1 MSLRKRSSSD
11 DEGKAPR
18 KRPNI
23 LLTSSDNVV
32 EEKNGSDNRKLDRSE
47 SLLLAPLLTELHQ
60 IFVPGALPPR
70 LTAFASV
77 DLSILAEV
85 LRPCSG
91 CTTLTNCNAGTGT
104 CHDCYTK
111 KEVCSVPTFLRYWI
125 YSDRTGLTLE
135 QTLFMITNYGDH
147 KTKKSFCLDNTV
159 FSNHLRQV
167 VEKSLLPPPLNTG
180 TSVLGDSPTDLENRV
195 KALNLRRSPVVRTV
209 HALENHRPR
218 ELLSRDLL
226 THSQPSSSMAQSHW
240 LYSRSHTEL
249 ISPIHETPVRVIQ
262 AAGHRH
268 FQFVTS
274 TSSSPSENP
283 SSTQCTLC
291 SHSDARFSGPP
302 SLSKVAPSLD
312 ECAVQA
318 PKSLNK
324 AGSTLLFDL
333 LRNPRSIKSA
343 PPFSSLK
350 ESALPLPSVV
360 STSIPKSHSIDL
372 SAPFPEAVGVKAHSD
387 QTRVKELEQL
397 LAWARDQFL
406 TERDGVEAHDHIRR
420 EIIQIFANSVRQAH
434 ASVDKLRHENGK
446 IVRVMLSK
454 TFGSQLKSSEHRTP
468 REVEDVQAD
477 MLSRDSQDP
486 PWRTSLQSNVPKF
499 PEQHGTSME
508 LQGSHKQRNTERD
521 AYENKLREL
530 PIRRRLRES
539 CEQHKELTRC
549 EILEGILK
557 ELNTQI
563 ESLEERFKEL
573 CKQRDAL
580 GISLETS
587 RALLFLRQEVIARQ
601 AQNINTLNEHIQEQQ
616 VTISKLRRLGL
627 TSNGCNVERRP

>member
-47 SLLLAPLLTELHQ
+47 SPLLAPLLTELHQ

-302 SLSKVAPSLD
+302 YLYY
-312 ECAVQA
+312 
-318 PKSLNK
+318 
-324 AGSTLLFDL
+324 
-333 LRNPRSIKSA
+333 
-343 PPFSSLK
+343 
-350 ESALPLPSVV
+350 
-360 STSIPKSHSIDL
+360 TSITGLSILHLYYRSSSFAPILAYVNTLHSEL
-372 SAPFPEAVGVKAHSD
+372 TTTVAHSD
-387 QTRVKELEQL
+387 LHTVLN
-397 LAWARDQFL
+397 AA
-406 TERDGVEAHDHIRR
+406 AHCHTHDLNAVH
-420 EIIQIFANSVRQAH
+420 
-434 ASVDKLRHENGK
+434 
-446 IVRVMLSK
+446 
-454 TFGSQLKSSEHRTP
+454 
-468 REVEDVQAD
+468 
-477 MLSRDSQDP
+477 
-486 PWRTSLQSNVPKF
+486 
-499 PEQHGTSME
+499 
-508 LQGSHKQRNTERD
+508 
-521 AYENKLREL
+521 NKLYAVLHSEL
-530 PIRRRLRES
+530 S
-539 CEQHKELTRC
+539 TVYNELVIVLDS
-549 EILEGILK
+549 ELVIVLHS
-557 ELNTQI
+557 ELNTVCN
-563 ESLEERFKEL
+563 EL
-573 CKQRDAL
+573 VI
-580 GISLETS
+580 ISHSELNIVRHSELVVAVVDS
-587 RALLFLRQEVIARQ
+587 ELVVIVVDSELDVV
-601 AQNINTLNEHIQEQQ
+601 IDSELNTVHCQPRCPFY
-616 VTISKLRRLGL
+616 V
-627 TSNGCNVERRP
+627 